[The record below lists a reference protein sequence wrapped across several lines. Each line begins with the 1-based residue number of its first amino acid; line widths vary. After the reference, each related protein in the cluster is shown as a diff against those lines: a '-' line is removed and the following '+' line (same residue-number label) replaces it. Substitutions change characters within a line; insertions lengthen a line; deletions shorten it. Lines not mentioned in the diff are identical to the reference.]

1 MKNQAI
7 FAILSAAQK
16 GTNKIVLRPTVYETF
31 DELRDFYLDYI
42 RVNREVIKALKNGI
56 DHSSDVQ
63 FKKDCWE
70 SIHITQEENKQI
82 YEELKECQRWWIKTG
97 KSKYE
102 ERVEKLN
109 GRI

>member
-1 MKNQAI
+1 M
-7 FAILSAAQK
+7 
-16 GTNKIVLRPTVYETF
+16 LRPTAYQTF

-42 RVNREVIKALKNGI
+42 RVNREVMKALKGGI
-56 DHSSDVQ
+56 DRSSDVQ
-63 FKKDCWE
+63 FKKECYE
-70 SIHITQEENKQI
+70 SIRITQEENKRI